1 LLRSYRESA
10 ADEGSS
16 ALLAQIEQC
25 EEWVK
30 RRPTDQELALT
41 LGVLC
46 LKQKLWG
53 KAQLHLDR
61 ALLGDPDSKLARQ
74 AHFNLAQLHEAL
86 KHPSEAAIHY
96 RQCAL
101 LSML

>member
-1 LLRSYRESA
+1 M
-10 ADEGSS
+10 
-16 ALLAQIEQC
+16 LAQIEQC

-61 ALLGDPDSKLARQ
+61 ALSGDPDSKLAQQ
-74 AHFNLAQLHEAL
+74 AHFRLAQLHEAL
-86 KHPSEAAIHY
+86 KQPDEAAIHY

-101 LSML
+101 LAMP